1 MHVVETFLQD
11 KILNL
16 FKSAVD
22 LTALQSDVAGD
33 VTRMHIVSS
42 NVLHNLAEFV
52 FKCDMH
58 MCDIKISN
66 AVY

>member
-16 FKSAVD
+16 FKSVVD
-22 LTALQSDVAGD
+22 LTALQSDVADD

-42 NVLHNLAEFV
+42 IVLHNLAEFV
-52 FKCDMH
+52 FKM
-58 MCDIKISN
+58 
-66 AVY
+66 